1 MGRRKLDNSTVVV
14 VNKPPWHIYIG
25 IGTPLLIAFVVFC
38 LLFWPVLASGIVYA
52 GVAVAI
58 VVIGGFVLMFRAR
71 WNNQTIAIEQQKL
84 NLRMLEASVREKEAQ
99 AVAAENAARYPAID
113 RTKYLFDTKTGAV
126 IVEAMPQAIPGHAK
140 LLADGEQPQQRRTLH
155 QVIEDRRHIA
165 ILGHTGS
172 GKTSTMAHALLIRKS
187 INPEAMTILMDNHIK
202 HSEWPPV
209 NEVLWRHEDMA
220 SRFDWLWSDF
230 LERKDPEGDHDEQ
243 PIIVVFDEFTSS
255 KKHLEG
261 IDKKYDTII
270 TNLLQEAWKFGIYFI
285 VGTHSMLV
293 KEIGLS
299 IDTRLNFT
307 WLRLDKEDTK
317 YNFGTLL
324 DADFKPISQVELCG
338 PYNGNSGGRFFSRT
352 QQVRRLPPPTPSED
366 DIKLAEFCRLVN
378 DKGWKRKDAC
388 QKVFERPYS
397 GEFAQELAKKLKIS
411 VSEG

>member
-52 GVAVAI
+52 GVAV
-58 VVIGGFVLMFRAR
+58 VVVAIGGFVLAFRAR
-71 WNNQTIAIEQQKL
+71 WSNQTIAIEQQKL

-99 AVAAENAARYPAID
+99 AEAAENSARYPAID
-113 RTKYLFDTKTGAV
+113 RTKYLFDTKTGEV
-126 IVEAMPQAIPGHAK
+126 IVEAMPQAIPGQAK
-140 LLADGEQPQQRRTLH
+140 LLPDGEQPQQRQTLR
-155 QVIEDRRHIA
+155 QVIKDRRHIA

-172 GKTSTMAHALLIRKS
+172 GKTSTMAHALLIRKNL
-187 INPEAMTILMDNHIK
+187 NPEAMTILMDNHIK

-209 NEVLWRHEDMA
+209 DEALWRHEDMA
-220 SRFDWLWSDF
+220 ARFNWLWADF
-230 LERKDPEGDHDEQ
+230 LERKNPYGDHDEQ
-243 PIIVVFDEFTSS
+243 PVIVVFDEFTSS

-261 IDKKYDTII
+261 IDKKYDEII

-307 WLRLDKEDTK
+307 WLRLDKENTQH
-317 YNFGTLL
+317 NFGTLL
-324 DADFKPISQVELCG
+324 DANFKPISEVGLCG
-338 PYNGNSGGRFFSRT
+338 PYNGGGGRFFSRT
-352 QQVRRLPPPTPSED
+352 QQVRRLPPPEVEVKICPVCSSPLTGKQKYCSD
-366 DIKLAEFCRLVN
+366 KCR
-378 DKGWKRKDAC
+378 
-388 QKVFERPYS
+388 QKAYR
-397 GEFAQELAKKLKIS
+397 QRN
-411 VSEG
+411 